1 MCRDNNRAT
10 RQLFVSNVPILVTML
25 AILIA
30 LPGCVARYYPEQ
42 TDRVSIAEN
51 YAVLETE
58 NYTFAI
64 TARAW
69 PREPQKINEYFT
81 SFHVIV
87 MNTTGSTMSVS
98 PEDIHLLDQYNN
110 QFDAKSLEQV
120 TEVLYFRDYE
130 HTRFSPASERFE
142 QLTSDRMLARANLVQ
157 QSFHYGDILSGAR
170 KSGYIFFNRIHPRN
184 ENFTIIFRDERI
196 VFVKR

>member
-1 MCRDNNRAT
+1 MNT
-10 RQLFVSNVPILVTML
+10 PILVTIL
-25 AILIA
+25 AIILA
-30 LPGCVARYYPEQ
+30 LTGCVARYYPEQ
-42 TDRVSIAEN
+42 TDRVTVAEN

-58 NYTFAI
+58 NFTFAI

-87 MNTTGSTMSVS
+87 MNTSGSIMSVF
-98 PEDIHLLDQYNN
+98 PEDIHLLDQNSN
-110 QFDAKSLEQV
+110 QFDAKSLDEI
-120 TEVLYFRDYE
+120 TEVLFFRDYE
-130 HTRFSPASERFE
+130 QTRFSPASDRFE
-142 QLTSDRMLARANLVQ
+142 QLTSDRMLDRANLAQ

-184 ENFTIIFRDERI
+184 ERLTIIFKGERI
-196 VFVKR
+196 VFVRTK